1 MKEKMVIIHPAL
13 APYRVDFFNSINSH
27 FNATFYFQYKHPLEQ
42 KFNNKR
48 IQSLTDFKPI
58 YLRKSTLKKNLHLD
72 VFSILY
78 KEKPKYIL
86 CSEYN
91 ILDCIIIVYRYLFN
105 RKMMIISI
113 CDDNYLMA
121 VECKGVKKWIR
132 AILLRL
138 YDGVILA
145 DKKAYSWYK
154 QKFQNHT
161 NFLYFPIIQDEKKF
175 AISLSEAK
183 MRSLELIR
191 EYDLEDKKTIL
202 YVGRLVDIKNVGVLL
217 EIFPS
222 IIAEYPNTR
231 LIIVGEGNQKD
242 HLVHKANELDIKH
255 HVIFAGKQ
263 EGNELY
269 AWYRLSDIFI
279 LPSIFEPF
287 GAVTN
292 EALLA
297 NCYLFCSNKAGS
309 ASIIHEPENGMLF
322 EPENKK
328 EMQEKLSNYIKRTQK
343 EKKDHQRH
351 NMLFDYEST
360 IMELISSIKAIH

>member
-13 APYRVDFFNSINSH
+13 APYRVDFFNSINTH
-27 FNATFYFQYKHPLEQ
+27 FNAIFYFQYKHPLEQ
-42 KFNNKR
+42 KFDNNKLNSS
-48 IQSLTDFKPI
+48 IDFKPQ
-58 YLRKSTLKKNLHLD
+58 YLKKTIRKNLHLD

-78 KEKPKYIL
+78 KERPQYVL

-91 ILDCIIIVYRYLFN
+91 ILDCIIIVCKYLFN
-105 RKMMIISI
+105 RKMVIISI

-121 VECKGVKKWIR
+121 IECRGVKKWIR

-138 YDGVILA
+138 YDAVILA

-154 QKFQNHT
+154 QKVQSHT

-175 AISLSEAK
+175 ALSLSKAK

-202 YVGRLVDIKNVGVLL
+202 YVGRLVDIKNVRILL
-217 EIFPS
+217 DIFPS

-231 LIIVGEGNQKD
+231 MIIVGEGDQKEY
-242 HLVHKANELDIKH
+242 LVHKANELNIKNYT
-255 HVIFAGKQ
+255 IFTGKQ

-279 LPSIFEPF
+279 LPSLFEPF

-297 NCYLFCSNKAGS
+297 NCYVFCSNKAGS
-309 ASIIHEPENGMLF
+309 ASIIHEPENGLLF
-322 EPENKK
+322 DPENREEIKK
-328 EMQEKLSNYIKRTQK
+328 KLSDYIKRAIK
-343 EKKDHQRH
+343 EKKDHHRH
-351 NMLFDYEST
+351 NMRLDYEST
-360 IMELISSIKAIH
+360 IMELISSIKAIR